1 MGRNMNLGVGGSRRP
16 VDRRIVDGDGDG
28 VRETSLQQNNF
39 GFHLIAGV
47 PPETGS
53 PLWLLGELFQMSG
66 VFQPLRV
73 GVGVRSGTN
82 TRAGTRTRSMVKVE
96 SLPSRAIWAPR
107 CMWHPLAVVVIP

>member
-1 MGRNMNLGVGGSRRP
+1 MDLGVGGSRRP
-16 VDRRIVDGDGDG
+16 VGRRIVDGDGDG

-53 PLWLLGELFQMSG
+53 PLWLLVELFQMSG

-82 TRAGTRTRSMVKVE
+82 TRAGTKTRSMV
-96 SLPSRAIWAPR
+96 SLPSRASGVQR